1 MCLFKQISNNI
12 GSQQYPPFQALP
24 PSLSRISQGPIFE
37 IDGNY
42 NSLQAQAMTQDQQM
56 PQVDLKGHTEEE
68 LAVAANVSVE
78 VIRKAIQMRQN
89 QMMAEQKN
97 YAMQLQQ
104 QLSYQQPTTPF
115 TTQRPT
121 MQTPKTTAITST
133 EAYKPKKKVSNRPL
147 AGGHKV
153 MNAPK
158 EYYPIGYDKN
168 FDDNFVSKVDL
179 PATSFHCGDQKHFPG
194 LYGDEDLG
202 CMVSYNN
209 YLIYYEFTR
218 NTIYHSHNMK

>member
-1 MCLFKQISNNI
+1 MGF
-12 GSQQYPPFQALP
+12 QQYPPFQTLP
-24 PSLSRISQGPIFE
+24 NSLSRISQGPIYE
-37 IDGNY
+37 IDGKY
-42 NSLQAQAMTQDQQM
+42 NSLQAHVMTHDQQV
-56 PQVDLKGHTEEE
+56 PHVDLKGHTEEE

-78 VIRKAIQMRQN
+78 VIRKAIKMRQN

-97 YAMQLQQ
+97 YAMQLQH
-104 QLSYQQPTTPF
+104 QLSYQQPTTVF

-121 MQTPKTTAITST
+121 IQTTARTIAITTT
-133 EAYKPKKKVSNRPL
+133 EVYKPKKKVNNRPLL

-158 EYYPIGYDKN
+158 EYYPVGYDKN
-168 FDDNFVSKVDL
+168 FDDNFVSKVEL

-202 CMVSYNN
+202 CMVS
-209 YLIYYEFTR
+209 
-218 NTIYHSHNMK
+218 